1 MPEYSIP
8 AWSRQ
13 VARLIAAIKLPY
25 LLSLT
30 FPKKKNFLNKLPL
43 LSCNAGLPLL
53 SCNAGFTMRLL
64 FVHAPGGGPP

>member
-30 FPKKKNFLNKLPL
+30 FPKKKNFLKSLAKEI
-43 LSCNAGLPLL
+43 C
-53 SCNAGFTMRLL
+53 
-64 FVHAPGGGPP
+64 VQ

>member
-43 LSCNAGLPLL
+43 LSCNAG
-53 SCNAGFTMRLL
+53 FTMRLL